1 MIKNNNLK
9 YTFFILLIFLSNP
22 IISQN
27 DLLGEID
34 YVNEDYKVGLSAF
47 KAHKIINGQSTKQSR
62 EKELFLYVAHRFG
75 SINGGIKT
83 LFGLDIANTKIEM
96 FYGLSDNF
104 QVGFSRESLKKTY
117 TINFKNKITSQ
128 ESNFPLNISIYNS
141 FNYNSSDFLAP
152 GVDLSFSQRSLF
164 LSQLLISNRV
174 SEKLSF
180 QLTPSFVKRNYNE
193 ERILFENGEVV
204 FENGV
209 PVFTTFDR
217 EYNYALGLGASYKIN
232 KRTALNLEYFANLNR
247 VENSPNSDAIS
258 VGIDIETGGHVF
270 QLIFS
275 NTQSIDDV
283 TVILDAE
290 GDWTKRHVFFGFNIL
305 RIF

>member
-1 MIKNNNLK
+1 MRENNNLK
-9 YTFFILLIFLSNP
+9 YISLILLIFLSNQ

-27 DLLGEID
+27 DLLDEID

-47 KAHKIINGQSTKQSR
+47 KAHKIINGQSTKQSS
-62 EKELFLYVAHRFG
+62 ENELFLYVAHRFG

-96 FYGLSDNF
+96 FYGISDNF

-152 GVDLSFSQRSLF
+152 GVDLSFSDRSIF
-164 LSQLLISNRV
+164 LSQLLMSNRI

-180 QLTPSFVKRNYNE
+180 QLTPSFIKRNYNE
-193 ERILFENGEVV
+193 ERILFENG
-204 FENGV
+204 V
-209 PVFTTFDR
+209 PVFTTFNR

-283 TVILDAE
+283 SVILDAE
-290 GDWTKRHVFFGFNIL
+290 GDWTKRQIFFGFNIL

>member
-232 KRTALNLEYFANLNR
+232 KRTALNIEYFANLNR

-258 VGIDIETGGHVF
+258 VGVDIETGGHVF

-283 TVILDAE
+283 SVILDAE
-290 GDWTKRHVFFGFNIL
+290 GDWTKRHIFFGFNIL

>member
-104 QVGFSRESLKKTY
+104 QVGVSRESLKKTY

-283 TVILDAE
+283 SVILDAE
-290 GDWTKRHVFFGFNIL
+290 GDWTKRHIFFGFNIL

>member
-232 KRTALNLEYFANLNR
+232 KRTALNLEYFTNLNR

-275 NTQSIDDV
+275 NTQIIDDV
-283 TVILDAE
+283 SVILDAE
-290 GDWTKRHVFFGFNIL
+290 GDWTKRHIFFGFNIL

>member
-283 TVILDAE
+283 SVILDAE
-290 GDWTKRHVFFGFNIL
+290 GDWTKRHIFFGFNIL

>member
-117 TINFKNKITSQ
+117 TIP
-128 ESNFPLNISIYNS
+128 SN
-141 FNYNSSDFLAP
+141 
-152 GVDLSFSQRSLF
+152 
-164 LSQLLISNRV
+164 SNDNV
-174 SEKLSF
+174 L
-180 QLTPSFVKRNYNE
+180 Y
-193 ERILFENGEVV
+193 
-204 FENGV
+204 
-209 PVFTTFDR
+209 FD
-217 EYNYALGLGASYKIN
+217 K
-232 KRTALNLEYFANLNR
+232 
-247 VENSPNSDAIS
+247 
-258 VGIDIETGGHVF
+258 
-270 QLIFS
+270 
-275 NTQSIDDV
+275 
-283 TVILDAE
+283 
-290 GDWTKRHVFFGFNIL
+290 
-305 RIF
+305 

>member
-1 MIKNNNLK
+1 MIKNNKLK
-9 YTFFILLIFLSNP
+9 IAIIILIGLLSNS

-27 DLLGEID
+27 NLLDEID
-34 YVNEDYKVGLSAF
+34 YDNEEYKVGLSAF

-174 SEKLSF
+174 SDKLSF

-283 TVILDAE
+283 SVILDAE
-290 GDWTKRHVFFGFNIL
+290 GDWTKRHIFFGFNIS
-305 RIF
+305 RTF

>member
-9 YTFFILLIFLSNP
+9 YIFFILIIFLSNT

-62 EKELFLYVAHRFG
+62 EKELFLHVAHRFG

-164 LSQLLISNRV
+164 LSQLLISNRI

-247 VENSPNSDAIS
+247 VENSPNSDVIS

-283 TVILDAE
+283 SVILDAE
-290 GDWTKRHVFFGFNIL
+290 GDWTKRHIFFGFNIL

>member
-1 MIKNNNLK
+1 MRENNNLK
-9 YTFFILLIFLSNP
+9 YISLILLIFLSNQ

-27 DLLGEID
+27 DLLDEID

-47 KAHKIINGQSTKQSR
+47 KAHKIINGQSTKQSS
-62 EKELFLYVAHRFG
+62 ENELFLYVAHRFG

-83 LFGLDIANTKIEM
+83 HFGLDIANTKIEM
-96 FYGLSDNF
+96 FYGISDNF

-152 GVDLSFSQRSLF
+152 GVDLSFSDRSIF
-164 LSQLLISNRV
+164 LSQLLMSNRI

-180 QLTPSFVKRNYNE
+180 QLTPSFIKRNYNE
-193 ERILFENGEVV
+193 ERILFENG
-204 FENGV
+204 V
-209 PVFTTFDR
+209 PVFTTFNR

-283 TVILDAE
+283 SVILDAE
-290 GDWTKRHVFFGFNIL
+290 GDWTKRQIFFGFNIL

>member
-247 VENSPNSDAIS
+247 VENSPNSDTIS

-283 TVILDAE
+283 SVILDAE

>member
-1 MIKNNNLK
+1 MRENNNLK
-9 YTFFILLIFLSNP
+9 YISFILFIFLSNL

-27 DLLGEID
+27 DLLDEID
-34 YVNEDYKVGLSAF
+34 YVNKDYKVGLSAF
-47 KAHKIINGQSTKQSR
+47 KAHKIINGQSTKQSS

-96 FYGLSDNF
+96 FYGISDNF
-104 QVGFSRESLKKTY
+104 QIGFSRESLKKTY

-152 GVDLSFSQRSLF
+152 GVDLSFFDRSIF
-164 LSQLLISNRV
+164 LSQLLISNRI

-180 QLTPSFVKRNYNE
+180 QLTPSFIKRNYNE
-193 ERILFENGEVV
+193 ERILFEND
-204 FENGV
+204 V

-247 VENSPNSDAIS
+247 VENSPNSDPIS

-283 TVILDAE
+283 SVILDAE
-290 GDWTKRHVFFGFNIL
+290 GDWTKRHIFFGFNIL

>member
-1 MIKNNNLK
+1 
-9 YTFFILLIFLSNP
+9 
-22 IISQN
+22 
-27 DLLGEID
+27 
-34 YVNEDYKVGLSAF
+34 
-47 KAHKIINGQSTKQSR
+47 
-62 EKELFLYVAHRFG
+62 
-75 SINGGIKT
+75 
-83 LFGLDIANTKIEM
+83 M
-96 FYGLSDNF
+96 FYGISDNF

-128 ESNFPLNISIYNS
+128 ESNFPLNISVYNS

-152 GVDLSFSQRSLF
+152 GVDLSFSDRSIF
-164 LSQLLISNRV
+164 LSQLLISNRI

-180 QLTPSFVKRNYNE
+180 QLTPSFIKRNYNE
-193 ERILFENGEVV
+193 ERLLFENGEVV
-204 FENGV
+204 FENGL

-247 VENSPNSDAIS
+247 VENSSNSDAIS
-258 VGIDIETGGHVF
+258 LGIDIETGGHVF

-275 NTQSIDDV
+275 NTQSIDDAS
-283 TVILDAE
+283 VILDAE
-290 GDWTKRHVFFGFNIL
+290 GDWTKRQIFFGFNIL

>member
-34 YVNEDYKVGLSAF
+34 YVNEGYKVGLSAF

-283 TVILDAE
+283 SVILDAE
-290 GDWTKRHVFFGFNIL
+290 GDWTKRHIFFGFNIL

>member
-232 KRTALNLEYFANLNR
+232 KRTAMNLEYFANLNR

-283 TVILDAE
+283 SVILDAE
-290 GDWTKRHVFFGFNIL
+290 GDWTKRHIFFGFNIL

>member
-247 VENSPNSDAIS
+247 VENTPNSDAIS

-283 TVILDAE
+283 SVILDAE
-290 GDWTKRHVFFGFNIL
+290 GDWTKRHIFFGFNIL